1 METNITAASIPGLTS
16 VETFFKWRQTME
28 PILDGFRAL
37 LIVQGYNCCPTMPAI
52 PSSTDLKLIEAWK
65 DWDARARS
73 LIQRTISGPM
83 IAMTRA
89 LKSSS
94 EMWLLLHDLND
105 LNTSDHRATINRR
118 LANLFLEE
126 SGDMTEHLNTYMGMV
141 AEAEAAERVAWI
153 TKRRPVIFAL
163 IKIYKEEDVAR
174 KRSSNRQIEAAAMK
188 AVHNPKQTVKIK
200 GDGHVRADCP
210 ITKHLGPL
218 GIICWNCHEKGHV
231 QTECPIDHAKAVCP
245 EDEDILGALVEEHT
259 RLTGESDPT
268 IVAFMVDSGAS
279 RHIVEHKWMLSNS
292 RSVPEI
298 AFKTVGCKLKAN
310 KAGDIKGL
318 PVQKLRRARYLLFKL
333 KSVPPVESQASKNVL
348 AAAQPTAERAESDP
362 ACPKAWEFS
371 PQAEENDSHEV
382 IRVED
387 FIEPDNDEELPA
399 AEGQREKPREVVCT
413 GDRPVYESPCHAD
426 CDQRPEGERQNFIMV
441 IQELEGHLLPT
452 DKDPFTYE
460 EALTL
465 PEPKARTYSYSYN

>member
-1 METNITAASIPGLTS
+1 MDHYATAVAPGTG
-16 VETFFKWRQTME
+16 TF
-28 PILDGFRAL
+28 
-37 LIVQGYNCCPTMPAI
+37 VPT
-52 PSSTDLKLIEAWK
+52 
-65 DWDARARS
+65 
-73 LIQRTISGPM
+73 
-83 IAMTRA
+83 
-89 LKSSS
+89 
-94 EMWLLLHDLND
+94 
-105 LNTSDHRATINRR
+105 
-118 LANLFLEE
+118 
-126 SGDMTEHLNTYMGMV
+126 
-141 AEAEAAERVAWI
+141 
-153 TKRRPVIFAL
+153 
-163 IKIYKEEDVAR
+163 
-174 KRSSNRQIEAAAMK
+174 
-188 AVHNPKQTVKIK
+188 
-200 GDGHVRADCP
+200 
-210 ITKHLGPL
+210 
-218 GIICWNCHEKGHV
+218 
-231 QTECPIDHAKAVCP
+231 TECPIDHAKAVCP

-310 KAGDIKGL
+310 KAGDIMGL
-318 PVQKLRRARYLLFKL
+318 PLQKLRRARYLLFKL
-333 KSVPPVESQASKNVL
+333 KSVPPVESEASKNVL

-441 IQELEGHLLPT
+441 IQELEGHLLPISPT